1 MSKVAAAP
9 DSPVMTVRV
18 AARLAEQRGESMAQL
33 PTTGLRAIA
42 DAFTGTVEALEDL
55 VRINEEHNAAVEA
68 VIGRPLGWKDSYL
81 DRARAA
87 LEKAGWE
94 G

>member
-42 DAFTGTVEALEDL
+42 DAFTGAVEALED
-55 VRINEEHNAAVEA
+55 VVAAFDNYGQPE
-68 VIGRPLGWKDSYL
+68 RPESWERNLSYAIE
-81 DRARAA
+81 DARAA
-87 LEKAGWE
+87 LAKALGE
-94 G
+94 A